1 MKRLILVALII
12 LAPIFLIGSVG
23 AFEAEN
29 IGFGQCFIQS
39 IVAIAVEYL
48 AIKALSR

>member
-1 MKRLILVALII
+1 MKKLILVALII

-29 IGFGQCFIQS
+29 IGFGQCVIQS
-39 IVAIAVEYL
+39 VIAIAIEWL
-48 AIKALSR
+48 SLRALSK